1 MVRDKETKRSWG
13 SHIEGVDGD
22 VDLVVAGWR
31 TGQGE
36 LERWWRRRRG
46 TRGRMARRRTRMR
59 RTAEEIAPVT
69 QRLEVTH
76 SRGRFLLATP
86 DPLCAVRCVLSCQ
99 RNRAQTNAVWELTAT
114 VAH

>member
-36 LERWWRRRRG
+36 LERWWRRR
-46 TRGRMARRRTRMR
+46 
-59 RTAEEIAPVT
+59 
-69 QRLEVTH
+69 
-76 SRGRFLLATP
+76 
-86 DPLCAVRCVLSCQ
+86 
-99 RNRAQTNAVWELTAT
+99 
-114 VAH
+114 